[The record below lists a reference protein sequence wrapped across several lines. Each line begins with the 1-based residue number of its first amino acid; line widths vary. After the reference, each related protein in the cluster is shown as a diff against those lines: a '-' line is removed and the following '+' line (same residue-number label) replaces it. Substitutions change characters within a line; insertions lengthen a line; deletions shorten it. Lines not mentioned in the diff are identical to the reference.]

1 MAKHY
6 FDIFKLRQYREGW
19 IIEVDIA
26 RPGNAPRYRHTSAD
40 SKRAVIA
47 AEKNMQLAKDK
58 VIYPTLDKAVEAI
71 KDLCCPEANDE

>member
-19 IIEVDIA
+19 VIEVDIS
-26 RPGNAPRYRHTSAD
+26 RPSNAPRYRHTSAD
-40 SKRAVIA
+40 SKRTVIA

-58 VIYPTLDKAVEAI
+58 VIYPTLDEAVKAI
-71 KDLCCPEANDE
+71 KDLCYLETSDE